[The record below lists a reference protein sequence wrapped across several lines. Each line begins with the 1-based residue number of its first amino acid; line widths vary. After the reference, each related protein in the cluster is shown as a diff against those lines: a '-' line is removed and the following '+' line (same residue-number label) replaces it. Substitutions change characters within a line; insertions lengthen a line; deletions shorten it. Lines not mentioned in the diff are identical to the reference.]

1 MPAALGWSSSD
12 LFSFQSSTLATSI
25 PPSQHTLHGVYK
37 QRADDGNVTYDPVQ
51 VRAVHHLD
59 ALYDSL
65 AGYGGP
71 KAKAASSASWW
82 QKLTGKDEEPAQE
95 AAPKGLYLH
104 GGVGCDARAASALLR
119 QQGFREDPIP
129 HIADKLLQDSWLLCF
144 DEFQMTDVVDAPI
157 LRRLFSALLERGFVM
172 VATSNRPPSELYK
185 NGLQRELFVPF
196 IDLLGER
203 CNVVSLEDSTTDYR
217 VLKGAVHADNVF
229 EYPITPDT
237 CAAFDYEFTTY
248 GRGEETVETYVTTQ
262 GRQVHVPEATVKAG
276 ACRFSFRDL
285 CDKPLGAAD
294 YLAIS

>member
-82 QKLTGKDEEPAQE
+82 QKLTGKDEEPA
-95 AAPKGLYLH
+95 PKGLYLH
-104 GGVGCDARAASALLR
+104 GGVGCDKTFVMDMFVDNVPVEHKQRVHFHEFMLDVHKQMHELR
-119 QQGFREDPIP
+119 Q
-129 HIADKLLQDSWLLCF
+129 HCC
-144 DEFQMTDVVDAPI
+144 MTDVTDAPI

-262 GRQVHVPEATVKAG
+262 GHQVHVPEATVKAG

>member
-12 LFSFQSSTLATSI
+12 LFSFQRSTLATSI

-104 GGVGCDARAASALLR
+104 DGDARAASALLR

-217 VLKGAVHADNVF
+217 VLKGAMHADNVF

-262 GRQVHVPEATVKAG
+262 GRQVHVPD
-276 ACRFSFRDL
+276 RRL
-285 CDKPLGAAD
+285 Q
-294 YLAIS
+294 